1 MDHEETGHLTGRLY
15 YEEKGSTV
23 MTAGLAVLSILC
35 GWLLVQYTRSI
46 LEVRSIRRQLEEIE
60 RGSRMELGVYSRQRE
75 MLALCRKLN
84 ELGRQNMQGQIRYE
98 KAQKQLKQN
107 ITALAHD
114 IRTPLAGASGYV
126 QLAGECRERGRQAY
140 YLQAAEGRLK
150 ELGDMLEE
158 LFLFT
163 KLSDAD
169 FEPDMRR
176 LQVLPLLG
184 DCLVGMYLQFEEKGI
199 SPEVRF
205 DSEGFRVDA
214 DEEYLRRIFHNLIRN
229 ALLHGTGNLVITQ
242 QEKRLTFE
250 NAVSETSRPDTEQI
264 FEQFYKADSARRKG
278 SSGLGLF
285 IVKELMEKMGGG
297 VKAELEQEKL
307 RIILKFP

>member
-1 MDHEETGHLTGRLY
+1 
-15 YEEKGSTV
+15 

-297 VKAELEQEKL
+297 VKAELEKEKL
-307 RIILKFP
+307 RIILEFR

>member
-1 MDHEETGHLTGRLY
+1 
-15 YEEKGSTV
+15 

-184 DCLVGMYLQFEEKGI
+184 NCLVGMYLQFEEKGI

>member
-1 MDHEETGHLTGRLY
+1 
-15 YEEKGSTV
+15 

-176 LQVLPLLG
+176 MQVLPLLG

-297 VKAELEQEKL
+297 VKAELEKEKL
-307 RIILKFP
+307 RIILIFP

>member
-1 MDHEETGHLTGRLY
+1 
-15 YEEKGSTV
+15 

-163 KLSDAD
+163 KLSDTD

>member
-1 MDHEETGHLTGRLY
+1 
-15 YEEKGSTV
+15 

-140 YLQAAEGRLK
+140 YLQVAEGRLK

-278 SSGLGLF
+278 FSGLGLF

>member
-1 MDHEETGHLTGRLY
+1 
-15 YEEKGSTV
+15 

-126 QLAGECRERGRQAY
+126 QLAGECKEKGRQTY

-242 QEKRLTFE
+242 QETCLTFE

-297 VKAELEQEKL
+297 VKAELEKEKL
-307 RIILKFP
+307 RIILEFR

>member
-1 MDHEETGHLTGRLY
+1 
-15 YEEKGSTV
+15 

-126 QLAGECRERGRQAY
+126 QLAGECRERGRQEY

-163 KLSDAD
+163 KLSDTD

-205 DSEGFRVDA
+205 DTEGFRVDA

>member
-1 MDHEETGHLTGRLY
+1 
-15 YEEKGSTV
+15 

-184 DCLVGMYLQFEEKGI
+184 NCLVGMYLQFEEKGI

-297 VKAELEQEKL
+297 VKAELEKEKL
-307 RIILKFP
+307 RIILIFP

>member
-1 MDHEETGHLTGRLY
+1 
-15 YEEKGSTV
+15 

-84 ELGRQNMQGQIRYE
+84 ELGRQNMQGQIQYE

-126 QLAGECRERGRQAY
+126 QLAGECKEKGRQTY

-242 QEKRLTFE
+242 QETCLTFE

-297 VKAELEQEKL
+297 VKAELEKEKL
-307 RIILKFP
+307 RIILEFR

>member
-1 MDHEETGHLTGRLY
+1 
-15 YEEKGSTV
+15 

-140 YLQAAEGRLK
+140 YLQVAEGRLK

-176 LQVLPLLG
+176 MQVLPLLG

>member
-1 MDHEETGHLTGRLY
+1 
-15 YEEKGSTV
+15 

-126 QLAGECRERGRQAY
+126 QLAGECRERGRQEY

-163 KLSDAD
+163 KLSDTD

>member
-1 MDHEETGHLTGRLY
+1 
-15 YEEKGSTV
+15 

-35 GWLLVQYTRSI
+35 GWLLVQHTRSI
-46 LEVRSIRRQLEEIE
+46 REVRSIRRQLEEIE

-184 DCLVGMYLQFEEKGI
+184 NCLVGMYLQFEEKGI

>member
-1 MDHEETGHLTGRLY
+1 
-15 YEEKGSTV
+15 

-297 VKAELEQEKL
+297 VKAELEKEKL
-307 RIILKFP
+307 RIILIFP

>member
-1 MDHEETGHLTGRLY
+1 
-15 YEEKGSTV
+15 

-126 QLAGECRERGRQAY
+126 QLAGECRERGRQEY

>member
-1 MDHEETGHLTGRLY
+1 
-15 YEEKGSTV
+15 

-98 KAQKQLKQN
+98 KAQKQLRQN

-176 LQVLPLLG
+176 MQVLPLLG

-297 VKAELEQEKL
+297 VKAELEKEKL
-307 RIILKFP
+307 RIILIFP

>member
-1 MDHEETGHLTGRLY
+1 
-15 YEEKGSTV
+15 

>member
-1 MDHEETGHLTGRLY
+1 
-15 YEEKGSTV
+15 

-46 LEVRSIRRQLEEIE
+46 LEIRSIRRQLEEIE

-126 QLAGECRERGRQAY
+126 QLAGECRERGRQEY

-163 KLSDAD
+163 KLSDTD

>member
-1 MDHEETGHLTGRLY
+1 
-15 YEEKGSTV
+15 

-114 IRTPLAGASGYV
+114 IQTPLAGASGYV

-176 LQVLPLLG
+176 MQVLPLLG

-297 VKAELEQEKL
+297 VKAELEKEKL
-307 RIILKFP
+307 RIILIFP

>member
-1 MDHEETGHLTGRLY
+1 
-15 YEEKGSTV
+15 

-46 LEVRSIRRQLEEIE
+46 REVRSIRRQLEEIE

-184 DCLVGMYLQFEEKGI
+184 NCLVGMYLQFEEKGI

-250 NAVSETSRPDTEQI
+250 NAVSETSRPDTKQI

>member
-1 MDHEETGHLTGRLY
+1 
-15 YEEKGSTV
+15 

-35 GWLLVQYTRSI
+35 GWLLVQHTRSI
-46 LEVRSIRRQLEEIE
+46 REVRSIRRQLEEIE

-176 LQVLPLLG
+176 MQVLPLLG

-297 VKAELEQEKL
+297 VKAELEKEKL
-307 RIILKFP
+307 RIILIFP

>member
-1 MDHEETGHLTGRLY
+1 
-15 YEEKGSTV
+15 

-205 DSEGFRVDA
+205 DTEGFRVDA

-250 NAVSETSRPDTEQI
+250 NSVSETSRPDTEQI

-297 VKAELEQEKL
+297 VNAELEQEKL

>member
-1 MDHEETGHLTGRLY
+1 
-15 YEEKGSTV
+15 

-163 KLSDAD
+163 KLSDTD

-250 NAVSETSRPDTEQI
+250 NAVSETSRPDTKQI

>member
-1 MDHEETGHLTGRLY
+1 
-15 YEEKGSTV
+15 

-163 KLSDAD
+163 KLPDAD

>member
-1 MDHEETGHLTGRLY
+1 
-15 YEEKGSTV
+15 

-126 QLAGECRERGRQAY
+126 QLAGECKEKGRQTY

-176 LQVLPLLG
+176 MQVLPLLG

-242 QEKRLTFE
+242 QETCLTFE

-297 VKAELEQEKL
+297 VKAELEKEKL
-307 RIILKFP
+307 RIILEFR

>member
-1 MDHEETGHLTGRLY
+1 
-15 YEEKGSTV
+15 

-46 LEVRSIRRQLEEIE
+46 REVRSIRRQLEEIE

-184 DCLVGMYLQFEEKGI
+184 NCLVGMYLQFEEKGI

>member
-1 MDHEETGHLTGRLY
+1 
-15 YEEKGSTV
+15 

-163 KLSDAD
+163 KLSDTD

-205 DSEGFRVDA
+205 DTEGFRVDA

>member
-1 MDHEETGHLTGRLY
+1 
-15 YEEKGSTV
+15 

-250 NAVSETSRPDTEQI
+250 NAVSETSRPDTKQI

>member
-1 MDHEETGHLTGRLY
+1 
-15 YEEKGSTV
+15 

-307 RIILKFP
+307 RIILKFRYWSDPDQN

>member
-1 MDHEETGHLTGRLY
+1 
-15 YEEKGSTV
+15 

-264 FEQFYKADSARRKG
+264 FEQFYKADSAWRKG

>member
-1 MDHEETGHLTGRLY
+1 
-15 YEEKGSTV
+15 

-126 QLAGECRERGRQAY
+126 QLARECRERGRQAY

-163 KLSDAD
+163 KLSDTD

>member
-1 MDHEETGHLTGRLY
+1 
-15 YEEKGSTV
+15 

-84 ELGRQNMQGQIRYE
+84 ELGRQNMQGLIRYE

>member
-1 MDHEETGHLTGRLY
+1 
-15 YEEKGSTV
+15 

-126 QLAGECRERGRQAY
+126 QLAGECRERGRQEY

-163 KLSDAD
+163 KLSDTD

-297 VKAELEQEKL
+297 VKAELEKEKL
-307 RIILKFP
+307 RIILIFP

>member
-1 MDHEETGHLTGRLY
+1 
-15 YEEKGSTV
+15 

-126 QLAGECRERGRQAY
+126 QLAGECRERGRQEY

-163 KLSDAD
+163 KLSDTD

-264 FEQFYKADSARRKG
+264 VEQFYKADSARRKG

>member
-1 MDHEETGHLTGRLY
+1 
-15 YEEKGSTV
+15 

-35 GWLLVQYTRSI
+35 GWLLVEYTRSI
-46 LEVRSIRRQLEEIE
+46 REVRSIRRQLEEIE

-184 DCLVGMYLQFEEKGI
+184 NCLVGMYLQFEEKGI

>member
-1 MDHEETGHLTGRLY
+1 
-15 YEEKGSTV
+15 

-98 KAQKQLKQN
+98 KAQKQLKRN

-205 DSEGFRVDA
+205 DTEGFRVDA

-250 NAVSETSRPDTEQI
+250 NSVSETSRPDTEQI

-297 VKAELEQEKL
+297 VNAELEQEKL

>member
-1 MDHEETGHLTGRLY
+1 
-15 YEEKGSTV
+15 

-126 QLAGECRERGRQAY
+126 QLAGECRERGRQEY

-163 KLSDAD
+163 KLSDTD

-184 DCLVGMYLQFEEKGI
+184 DCLVGMYLQFDEKGI

>member
-1 MDHEETGHLTGRLY
+1 
-15 YEEKGSTV
+15 

-126 QLAGECRERGRQAY
+126 QLAGECRERGRQEY

-250 NAVSETSRPDTEQI
+250 NAVSETSRPDTKQI

>member
-1 MDHEETGHLTGRLY
+1 
-15 YEEKGSTV
+15 

-126 QLAGECRERGRQAY
+126 QLAGECKEKGRQTY

-297 VKAELEQEKL
+297 VKAELEKEKL
-307 RIILKFP
+307 RIILEFR